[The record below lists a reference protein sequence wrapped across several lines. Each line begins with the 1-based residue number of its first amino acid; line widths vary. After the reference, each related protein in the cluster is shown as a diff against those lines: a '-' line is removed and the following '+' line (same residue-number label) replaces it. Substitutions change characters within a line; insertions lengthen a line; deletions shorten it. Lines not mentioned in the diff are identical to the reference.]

1 MNLTTKQRTAVNAY
15 IEKLILPSDPLAP
28 LWNRES
34 IMFGKPPKWNYI
46 DGCMIRALIMY
57 GEFTSDSRLTGYAE
71 RFTDA
76 YVTDSGRIPTLNY
89 EDFNLDNIC
98 GGRNLLWLWRNTGS
112 RKYLA
117 AAERLFSGQLERQPR
132 TPSGSF
138 WHKKI
143 YPDQIWLD
151 GVYMALPFMAEYARL
166 TGNGSITADISAQ
179 LGTIKEKMRDRTSG
193 LYYHG
198 YDESRRADWADR
210 ETGLSQE
217 FWLRS
222 MGWLC
227 AGLADICETVPGI
240 ADDMLCDLLEALTDC
255 VQSGGML
262 LQLPNRPE
270 LEGNYPETSGTLLY
284 AYAAMKAARLGT
296 AGDRVRSAGIRGFE
310 AVSEKYISFDGD
322 GMPVLGNIC
331 LMAGLGGEQRRD
343 GSAGYYLSE
352 PVTENDAKGIAPYLM
367 ACTEYQ
373 RSEIKS

>member
-1 MNLTTKQRTAVNAY
+1 MNLTTKQQTAVDAY
-15 IEKLILPSDPLAP
+15 IEKLILPSEPLAP
-28 LWNRES
+28 LWNRETV
-34 IMFGKPPKWNYI
+34 IFGKQPKWNYI
-46 DGCMIRALIMY
+46 DGCMVRAMIMY
-57 GEFTSDSRLTGYAE
+57 GEFTGDSRLTGYAE

-76 YVTDSGRIPTLNY
+76 YVTDDGRIPTLNY
-89 EDFNLDNIC
+89 EDFNLDNVC
-98 GGRNLLWLWRNTGS
+98 GGRNLLWLWRNTGC

-117 AAERLFSGQLERQPR
+117 AAERIFSGQLERQPR
-132 TPSGSF
+132 TASGSF

-179 LGTIKEKMRDRTSG
+179 LGTIKHKMRDRTSG

-198 YDESRRADWADR
+198 YDESRKAGWSDK

-240 ADDMLCDLLEALTDC
+240 ADDMLCGLLESLTDC
-255 VQSGGML
+255 AQSDGML
-262 LQLPNRPE
+262 LQLPFSPE
-270 LEGNYPETSGTLLY
+270 LEGNYPETSGTLLF
-284 AYAAMKAARLGT
+284 AYAAMKAARLGA
-296 AGDRVRSAGIRGFE
+296 AGQRVLNAGIAALN

-331 LMAGLGGEQRRD
+331 LMAGLGGEPYRD

-352 PVTENDAKGIAPYLM
+352 QVTENDAKGIAPFLM
-367 ACTEYQ
+367 ACTEYLQ
-373 RSEIKS
+373 IC

>member
-1 MNLTTKQRTAVNAY
+1 MNLTTKQQTAVDAY
-15 IEKLILPSDPLAP
+15 IEKLILPSEPLAP
-28 LWNRES
+28 LWNRETV
-34 IMFGKPPKWNYI
+34 IFGKQPKWNYI
-46 DGCMIRALIMY
+46 DGCMVRAMIMY
-57 GEFTSDSRLTGYAE
+57 GEFTGDSRLTGYAE

-76 YVTDSGRIPTLNY
+76 YVTDDGRIPTLNY
-89 EDFNLDNIC
+89 EDFNLDNVC
-98 GGRNLLWLWRNTGS
+98 GGRNLLWLWRNTGC

-117 AAERLFSGQLERQPR
+117 AAERIFSGQLERQPR
-132 TPSGSF
+132 TASGSF

-179 LGTIKEKMRDRTSG
+179 LGTIKHKMRDRTSG

-198 YDESRRADWADR
+198 YDESRKAGWSDK

-240 ADDMLCDLLEALTDC
+240 ADDMLCGLLESLTDC
-255 VQSGGML
+255 AQSDGML
-262 LQLPNRPE
+262 LQLPFRPE
-270 LEGNYPETSGTLLY
+270 LEGNYPETSGTLLF
-284 AYAAMKAARLGT
+284 AYAAMKAARLGA
-296 AGDRVRSAGIRGFE
+296 AGQRVLNAGIAALN

-331 LMAGLGGEQRRD
+331 LMAGLGGEPYRD

-352 PVTENDAKGIAPYLM
+352 QVTENDAKGIAPFLM
-367 ACTEYQ
+367 ACTEYLQ
-373 RSEIKS
+373 IC

>member
-1 MNLTTKQRTAVNAY
+1 MNLTTKQQTAVDAY
-15 IEKLILPSDPLAP
+15 IEKLILPSEPLAP
-28 LWNRES
+28 LWNRETV
-34 IMFGKPPKWNYI
+34 IFGKQPKWNYI
-46 DGCMIRALIMY
+46 DGCMVRAMIMY
-57 GEFTSDSRLTGYAE
+57 GEFTGDSRLTGYAE
-71 RFTDA
+71 SFTDA
-76 YVTDSGRIPTLNY
+76 YVTDDGRIPTLNY
-89 EDFNLDNIC
+89 EDFNLDNVC
-98 GGRNLLWLWRNTGS
+98 GGRNLLWLWRNTGC

-117 AAERLFSGQLERQPR
+117 AAERIFSGQLERQPR
-132 TPSGSF
+132 TASGSF

-179 LGTIKEKMRDRTSG
+179 LGTIKHKMRDRTSG

-198 YDESRRADWADR
+198 YDESRKAGWSDK

-240 ADDMLCDLLEALTDC
+240 ADDMLCGLLESLTDC
-255 VQSGGML
+255 AQSDGML
-262 LQLPNRPE
+262 LQLPFRPE
-270 LEGNYPETSGTLLY
+270 LEGNYPETSGTLLF
-284 AYAAMKAARLGT
+284 AYAAMKAARLGA
-296 AGDRVRSAGIRGFE
+296 AGQRVLNAGIAALN

-331 LMAGLGGEQRRD
+331 LMAGLGGEPYRD

-352 PVTENDAKGIAPYLM
+352 QVTENDAKGIAPFLM
-367 ACTEYQ
+367 ACTEYLQ
-373 RSEIKS
+373 IC

>member
-1 MNLTTKQRTAVNAY
+1 MNLTTKQQTAVDAY
-15 IEKLILPSDPLAP
+15 IEKLILPSEPLAP
-28 LWNRES
+28 LWNRETV
-34 IMFGKPPKWNYI
+34 IFGKQPKWNYI
-46 DGCMIRALIMY
+46 DGCMVRAMIMY
-57 GEFTSDSRLTGYAE
+57 GEFTGDSRLTGYAE

-76 YVTDSGRIPTLNY
+76 YVTDDGRIPTLNY
-89 EDFNLDNIC
+89 EDFNLDNVC
-98 GGRNLLWLWRNTGS
+98 GGRNLLWLWRNTGC

-117 AAERLFSGQLERQPR
+117 AAERIFSGQLERQPR
-132 TPSGSF
+132 TASGSF

-179 LGTIKEKMRDRTSG
+179 LGTIKHKMRDRTSG

-198 YDESRRADWADR
+198 YDESRKAGWSDK

-240 ADDMLCDLLEALTDC
+240 ADDMLCGLLESLTDC
-255 VQSGGML
+255 AQSDGML
-262 LQLPNRPE
+262 LQLPFRPE
-270 LEGNYPETSGTLLY
+270 LEGNYPETSGTLLF
-284 AYAAMKAARLGT
+284 AYAAMKAARLGA
-296 AGDRVRSAGIRGFE
+296 AGQRVLNAGIAALN

-331 LMAGLGGEQRRD
+331 LMAGLGGEPYRD

-352 PVTENDAKGIAPYLM
+352 QVTENDAKGIAPFLM
-367 ACTEYQ
+367 ACTEYLQ
-373 RSEIKS
+373 NC